1 MSQRPA
7 SAVAMR
13 QALDHRLRN
22 EASKRGTTFERLR
35 TKLMLERLLARLFHA
50 DDAPWLLKGGMAFEL
65 RYHPRAR
72 STRDVDLVMLASDSG
87 SSHEPGSLAAVRE
100 ALQRAARIDLGD
112 YLQFTVGDARKELQG
127 PPGGGASFPVTARLA
142 DKEFGRF
149 HVDVGLGDALVGA
162 PEVLVGDDLLGFAG
176 IGPARVRAIGRPQ
189 QFAEKLHAYTHPW
202 GEREN
207 RRVKDLVDMVLLVE
221 RGALDQR
228 DVREAARATFAARAK
243 QSVPVQLAPPPASW
257 RSEYATLAAD
267 AGVGARDVD
276 AAFALL
282 AAYWARVSG

>member
-1 MSQRPA
+1 
-7 SAVAMR
+7 MR
-13 QALDHRLRN
+13 QALDDRLRN

-72 STRDVDLVMLASDSG
+72 STRDVDLVMLASDSE
-87 SSHEPGSLAAVRE
+87 SSAEPSLLAAIRE
-100 ALQRAARIDLGD
+100 ALQQAARLDLGD
-112 YLQFTVGDARKELQG
+112 YLQFTVGEARKELQG

-149 HVDVGLGDALVGA
+149 QVDVGLGDALTGA

-189 QFAEKLHAYTHPW
+189 QFAEKLHAYTYPW

-221 RGALDQR
+221 RGALDGR
-228 DVREAARATFAARAK
+228 ELHEAAKATFAARAK
-243 QSVPVQLAPPPASW
+243 QSLPTELAPPPAAW
-257 RSEYATLAAD
+257 RNEYAALAAD
-267 AGVGARDVD
+267 AGVLARDVD

-282 AAYWARVSG
+282 SAHWASVIG

>member
-13 QALDHRLRN
+13 QALDDRLRN

-72 STRDVDLVMLASDSG
+72 STRDVDLVMLASDSE
-87 SSHEPGSLAAVRE
+87 SSSELSSLAAIRE
-100 ALQRAARIDLGD
+100 ALQQSARLDLGD
-112 YLQFTVGDARKELQG
+112 YLQFTVGEARKELHG

-149 HVDVGLGDALVGA
+149 QVDVGLGDALTGA

-189 QFAEKLHAYTHPW
+189 QFAEKLHAYTYPW

-221 RGALDQR
+221 RGALDGR
-228 DVREAARATFAARAK
+228 ELHEAARATFAARAK
-243 QSVPVQLAPPPASW
+243 QSLPTELVPPPASW
-257 RSEYATLAAD
+257 RNEYAALAAD
-267 AGVGARDVD
+267 AGVLARDVD

-282 AAYWARVSG
+282 AAYWASVIG